1 MNFLENIATFGTL
14 QAKPAKRQTRHDEL
28 ARMRE
33 RFIAHANRQI
43 LALKDGGAT
52 KGSKWYVS
60 YPTDADTTEYALSL
74 RNGVTQI
81 PLSGDKKY
89 VRVPSA
95 DRAIDFFE
103 RAAAACAEGQFDEV
117 LKATRRKEPS
127 SVAAQA

>member
-1 MNFLENIATFGTL
+1 MDFLDKIATFGTL
-14 QAKPAKRQTRHDEL
+14 QAKPVKRQTKHDQL

-33 RFIAHANRQI
+33 SFIAHANRQI
-43 LALKDGGAT
+43 LALKDGSTA
-52 KGSKWYVS
+52 KGSKWYIA

-103 RAAAACAEGQFDEV
+103 QAAAACADGQLDEA
-117 LKATRRKEPS
+117 LKATRRKGPS
-127 SVAAQA
+127 AMAIQA